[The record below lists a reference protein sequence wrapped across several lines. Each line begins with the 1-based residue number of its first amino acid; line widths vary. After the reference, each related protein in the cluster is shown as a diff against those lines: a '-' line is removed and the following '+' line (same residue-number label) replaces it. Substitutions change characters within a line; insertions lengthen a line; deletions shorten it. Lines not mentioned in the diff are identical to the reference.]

1 MAGVNDN
8 LRPKPFTSETAREA
22 GRKGGIA
29 SGIAKRRKANLRK
42 AMQMLLTARGPT
54 IEGEQVTYEEA
65 LVLSMVNEA
74 LTEGSKNNVAAFNA
88 IMQVLKSEEEAQE
101 RRARIQKLKAE
112 TEEIK
117 KRAQAEEEAAGA
129 PVVIVDDIPDTPE
142 DGPTQTAVFDA
153 LGESRRE
160 ADDGTGTD
168 QAD

>member
-1 MAGVNDN
+1 MANIQN
-8 LRPKPFTSETAREA
+8 LKPFNSETAREA
-22 GRKGGIA
+22 GRKGGRA
-29 SGIAKRRKANLRK
+29 SGAVRARKANLRK
-42 AMQMLLTARGPT
+42 AMQALLTSRGPT
-54 IEGEQVTYEEA
+54 IDGIDCTYEEA

-101 RRARIQKLKAE
+101 RKARIQKLKAE

-117 KRAQAEEEAAGA
+117 RRAQADEAAAEA

-142 DGPTQTAVFDA
+142 AGPTQTAVFDA

-160 ADDGTGTD
+160 VEDGAGTD

>member
-42 AMQMLLTARGPT
+42 AMQMLLTSRGPT
-54 IEGEQVTYEEA
+54 IEGETVTYEEA
-65 LVLSMVNEA
+65 IVLAMVNEA
-74 LTEGSKNNVAAFNA
+74 LTGGSKNNVAAFNA

-112 TEEIK
+112 TDEIK
-117 KRAQAEEEAAGA
+117 QRVKAEEEAAGTQ
-129 PVVIVDDIPDTPE
+129 VVIVDDIPDVP
-142 DGPTQTAVFDA
+142 DSNPTQTAVFDA
-153 LGESRRE
+153 LGESQRE
-160 ADDGTGTD
+160 DDGTGTN